1 MGAPSSPGF
10 RLEQTFFG
18 FKPEDRVFLHDNL
31 FNMLWHGEGRWD
43 WDTLYNMP
51 IFLRRRWMK
60 HVSRILEEREDYQ
73 KKIAES
79 RKNKQSKRSHAAIPK
94 SVSKK

>member
-1 MGAPSSPGF
+1 MEAPSLQGF
-10 RLEQTFFG
+10 QLEQTFFG

-31 FNMLWHGEGRWD
+31 FNMIWHGDGRWD

-60 HVSRILEEREDYQ
+60 HVKRILEEREDHQ
-73 KKIAES
+73 KKLADAA
-79 RKNKQSKRSHAAIPK
+79 KNKRSKRSQPSTPSRSPK
-94 SVSKK
+94 K